1 MVGTASGQEKRF
13 VSASKKK
20 FHYTVAKVLHW
31 VAAVMILFM
40 LLSGWRLGEFPADVK
55 HLLMMVHSGMGT
67 TVFFLI
73 LFRWWW
79 RSTHKLYS
87 PPGWRRN
94 AAMLMQ
100 WAFYPLLLAQAVIG
114 VLQAAFID
122 YEIRAFGVI
131 NYSALAADNEAL
143 QRLFHQVHVLI
154 AVVLILL
161 VVLHAMEKSRSAF
174 VNDSNYLKQ

>member
-1 MVGTASGQEKRF
+1 
-13 VSASKKK
+13 
-20 FHYTVAKVLHW
+20 
-31 VAAVMILFM
+31 
-40 LLSGWRLGEFPADVK
+40 
-55 HLLMMVHSGMGT
+55 
-67 TVFFLI
+67 
-73 LFRWWW
+73 
-79 RSTHKLYS
+79 
-87 PPGWRRN
+87 
-94 AAMLMQ
+94 MLMQ